1 MERHSIRATCRK
13 THVWIVI
20 GVLLLTTSAALAQ
33 ADRTD
38 LLERAAG
45 LRNEDPE
52 SALQLLDRALADALP
67 EQLDEDEL
75 ATVADLLG
83 LRAAILRG
91 RGRYEAAAADARRLV
106 ELAERSNDPGQMAN
120 AAFLQGSIE
129 AEQGQFAAALDRFH
143 TARRSLEEMDRP
155 LELARMYNAIG
166 LTHNFTGDQARAREY
181 FERAVAAAG
190 EAGDDRAGATYLG
203 NLALTVAGLEGPE
216 SALPMLREVL
226 RLGEETGAQTTA
238 TMARANLCDQLVLL
252 DEKDEAETTCLAA
265 LEEVDRMGEARWQ
278 AGIRL
283 ALGNLRRR
291 DGRLEEAV
299 DWYRESL
306 TIASES
312 VPTIEDDVLEALI
325 EALADLGRAGEA
337 LVLTQ
342 RRLAL
347 RDEQRETERRELVE
361 ELEVRYEVERAEAD
375 LDLLRLQSELQTTQI
390 RQRDQLLIALLITL
404 SVVAVASL
412 GTLRSYRVKAGL
424 EQDLALRNRELE
436 KALDHI
442 NDLARHDSL
451 TGLFNRRA
459 LEELGEREV
468 KRQQRCGEPLS
479 VMLMDVD
486 RFKSINDRHGHT
498 VGDEALQGLAAILRQ
513 NLRETDL
520 VGRWGGEEFLCILP
534 GTNLADAERSA
545 RRIRSA
551 LETVP
556 VLTSSESVRLTLTT
570 GIAAV
575 SGRLDVA
582 IQRADQAM
590 YRGKREGR
598 DTIVVAEPDS
608 SGDAPGAL

>member
-283 ALGNLRRR
+283 ALGN
-291 DGRLEEAV
+291 
-299 DWYRESL
+299 
-306 TIASES
+306 
-312 VPTIEDDVLEALI
+312 
-325 EALADLGRAGEA
+325 
-337 LVLTQ
+337 
-342 RRLAL
+342 
-347 RDEQRETERRELVE
+347 
-361 ELEVRYEVERAEAD
+361 
-375 LDLLRLQSELQTTQI
+375 
-390 RQRDQLLIALLITL
+390 
-404 SVVAVASL
+404 
-412 GTLRSYRVKAGL
+412 
-424 EQDLALRNRELE
+424 RELE

-590 YRGKREGR
+590 YSGKREGR

-608 SGDAPGAL
+608 SGDAPGAP